1 MNDFERQAWLLIFPH
16 LNLKNWVTMQLTNKT
31 FHEMCHHDEVLFP
44 MIQSLENKSDVY
56 FTRVT
61 TIEALIQQVE
71 NDFVNRCVC
80 FNPFKTGTPPYLF
93 WCWKRDL
100 IDIEDNDPETFFR
113 RDGLFK
119 NATSILQYVI
129 SGIISELLYKRNL
142 LCSKDVLENSDLLI
156 NKYRI
161 QLMGEINEQINF
173 NRENA
178 WSVVR
183 GVNKSLLQQKCF
195 QSNCRKYIKSL
206 QSGV

>member
-1 MNDFERQAWLLIFPH
+1 MNDSKKEAWTLILSH
-16 LNLKNWVTMQLTNKT
+16 LDLKNWATMQLVNKA
-31 FHEMCHHDEVLFP
+31 FREMCHQDEVTFA
-44 MIQSLENKSDVY
+44 MIQRLEGNSDIY
-56 FTRVT
+56 FQKVRTL
-61 TIEALIQQVE
+61 EGLIRQVE
-71 NDFVNRCVC
+71 NDFVERCVC

-100 IDIEDNDPETFFR
+100 IDIEDNDSETFFR

-129 SGIISELLYKRNL
+129 SGITSELLYKRNL

-161 QLMGEINEQINF
+161 QLMGEINKQINF

-206 QSGV
+206 QLRV